1 MTLIPSAPGAATSG
15 ATQSTAFVS
24 NAGQDADTLPMVNTV
39 NTGTEV
45 PHDAVAQ
52 SAFPPLDGT
61 LVAPQL
67 VWLAITFGALYLLMS
82 RITLPRIGEVIEERR
97 ERIQRDLDSAERLK
111 SETDKALASYE
122 QALADARAN
131 ANAIASETRDRLN
144 ERTVSRQAEVD
155 AKIDAQIAEA
165 ERRIGQTRTKALS
178 NVDEIASEVA
188 ATLVTELIDK
198 TPSADEIK
206 SAIAA
211 RSAR

>member
-1 MTLIPSAPGAATSG
+1 
-15 ATQSTAFVS
+15 
-24 NAGQDADTLPMVNTV
+24 MVNTV

-45 PHDAVAQ
+45 PHDAAAH

-82 RITLPRIGEVIEERR
+82 RITLPRISEVIEERR

-111 SETDKALASYE
+111 NETERALASYE

-131 ANAIASETRDRLN
+131 ANAIASETRERLN

-155 AKIDAQIAEA
+155 AKIEAQIAEA
-165 ERRIGQTRTKALS
+165 ERRIDQTRTQALS

-188 ATLVTELIDK
+188 ATLVSELIGK

-206 SAIAA
+206 SAI
-211 RSAR
+211 SAHSAK